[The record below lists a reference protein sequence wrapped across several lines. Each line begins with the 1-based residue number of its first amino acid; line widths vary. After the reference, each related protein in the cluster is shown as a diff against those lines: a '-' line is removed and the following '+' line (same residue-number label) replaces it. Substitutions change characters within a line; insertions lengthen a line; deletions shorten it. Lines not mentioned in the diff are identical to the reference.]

1 MPSIDKRTRFVGDE
15 VELDASWLFDDLPA
29 ILRDTG
35 ALGARGVQVLGLST
49 LGFDVDGATAH
60 LAVDDGKLVV
70 REGDADDGPIAILDA
85 NAFSEL
91 MQDITSTFGL
101 TLPGRVQFRRGGA
114 DDFTA
119 WEPVLRAVLDERPV
133 YEPGSIEF
141 CARDGSPLDVRQSF
155 RVDDPREDVG
165 HFLAEAGYLHLQG
178 VFTKDEMAA
187 VSAELSDAVAAATQD
202 DGSSWWARNDD
213 GWFASRILGF
223 NLQSPTLRQLLDSDR
238 FRTIGTLTDDET
250 VQRNPYEGDSAEG
263 LDKKPGV
270 VEGISDVSWHKDC
283 SLGGHSRRCCG
294 MTVGISVTGA
304 DRESGELG
312 VIPGSHRANVQQVN
326 VRADFDL
333 ERVAL
338 PTRTGDVTVHC
349 SCTLHMSRPPVS
361 RGRRVVYTGFG
372 LAPRTQDVVAT
383 LSPEEIRRNRAALN
397 DQTRN
402 LQRRAD
408 FGVDVETFELE
419 STT

>member
-1 MPSIDKRTRFVGDE
+1 MTSIDKRTRFVGDT
-15 VELDASWLFDDLPA
+15 VPLDASWLFDELPA
-29 ILRDTG
+29 ILRETG
-35 ALGARGVQVLGLST
+35 GLGARGVEALGLT
-49 LGFDVDGATAH
+49 TFGFDVDGTTAY
-60 LAVDDGKLVV
+60 LTVDNGSLVV
-70 REGDADDGPIAILDA
+70 REGDADDGPIAILAAD
-85 NAFSEL
+85 AFSEL
-91 MQDITSTFGL
+91 MQDVTSTFGL
-101 TLPGRVQFRRGGA
+101 TLAGRVQFRRGGA

-119 WEPVLRAVLDERPV
+119 WEPVLRAMLDERPV

-141 CARDGSPLDVRQSF
+141 CTRDGGPLDIRQSF
-155 RVDDPREDVG
+155 RIDSPREDVG
-165 HFLAEAGYLHLQG
+165 HFLAEAGYLHLEG
-178 VFTKDEMAA
+178 VFTEAEMAA
-187 VSAELSDAVAAATQD
+187 VSAELSDAVAAAQQD
-202 DGSSWWARNDD
+202 DGASWWARNDD

-223 NLQSPTLRQLLDSDR
+223 NLKSPALRDLLSSDR
-238 FRTIGTLTDDET
+238 FRTIGTFTDDEL
-250 VQRNPYEGDSAEG
+250 VQRPPDSGDSAEG

-312 VIPGSHRANVQQVN
+312 VVPGSHRANVQQVN
-326 VRADFDL
+326 LRHHLDL
-333 ERVAL
+333 ARVAL

-372 LAPRTQDVVAT
+372 LAPRAGDVVET

-402 LQRRAD
+402 LQRRDD
-408 FGVDVETFELE
+408 FGVAVETFELE
-419 STT
+419 SAP